1 MADEVSRK
9 TILVLLLLT
18 VIVSAI
24 GTWVALDSV
33 ETYSG
38 GSNVDYGTAHL
49 RIGVNVP
56 KIEPQT
62 TDSVSG
68 RLNLN
73 ILPNSN

>member
-33 ETYSG
+33 DQYDSTNS
-38 GSNVDYGTAHL
+38 DYESAHI
-49 RIGVNVP
+49 RIGINVP
-56 KIEPQT
+56 ENIPPS

-68 RLNLN
+68 QVSLN